1 MQMEVIWDMTPCQL
15 SHGCERFGGSSYSP
29 VQGPEISSNST
40 ASLKMEVWSSLFT
53 FVKFRRFFTELSC
66 SVFSLYLEGIQFES
80 RPRRRLTWGFDCYV
94 LVSPDTCRFWFIGLS
109 HDNFVSCASACITVT
124 LLFDAM

>member
-40 ASLKMEVWSSLFT
+40 ASLKMEV
-53 FVKFRRFFTELSC
+53 
-66 SVFSLYLEGIQFES
+66 
-80 RPRRRLTWGFDCYV
+80 
-94 LVSPDTCRFWFIGLS
+94 
-109 HDNFVSCASACITVT
+109 
-124 LLFDAM
+124 